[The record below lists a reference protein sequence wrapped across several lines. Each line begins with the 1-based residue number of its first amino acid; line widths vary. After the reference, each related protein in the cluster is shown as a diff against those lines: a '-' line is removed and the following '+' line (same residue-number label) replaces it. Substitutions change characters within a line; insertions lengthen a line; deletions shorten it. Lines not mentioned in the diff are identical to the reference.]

1 MKHIFYL
8 MGKSAS
14 GKDAVYKCLLQDPK
28 LNLKPFLTYT
38 TRPIRDGERE
48 GEAYYFVDEE
58 ELKELLADG
67 KVIEL
72 REYPSAYGPWR
83 YFTVDDGQTDGEEDL
98 AAIGTPQSFKALRDH
113 YGPECVIPIYI
124 ETEPGLRLE
133 RALHR
138 ERKQEVPKYDEMCRR
153 FLADEHD
160 FREEVLEQYGITE
173 DCRIRNE
180 GTKEEL
186 FESVTAYIRR
196 KQSEETG

>member
-1 MKHIFYL
+1 MI
-8 MGKSAS
+8 GARET
-14 GKDAVYKCLLQDPK
+14 GNDAVYKRLLLVPE

-38 TRPIRDGERE
+38 TRPVRDGERE
-48 GEAYYFVDEE
+48 GEAYYFVSEE
-58 ELKELLADG
+58 KLQKLQEEG

-72 REYPSAYGPWR
+72 REYPSAYGPWK
-83 YFTVDDGQTDGEEDL
+83 YFTVDDGQTDGEQDL
-98 AAIGTPQSFKALRDH
+98 AAIGTPQSYRALRDY

-124 ETEPGLRLE
+124 ETESGLRLE

-153 FLADEHD
+153 FLADEYD
-160 FREEVLEQYGITE
+160 FREEVLEQAGIGA

-186 FESVTAYIRR
+186 MDAVTARILQYKGR
-196 KQSEETG
+196 